1 MCRMHHTYLSGS
13 LNSTDLLCNEHDPKN
28 NHRAHSINVV
38 RSAVYFVE
46 LYLIIVLLVFNYIA
60 VGIYPYYYSM
70 CGLVPFA

>member
-13 LNSTDLLCNEHDPKN
+13 LNSTDLLCNEHDPNN

-70 CGLVPFA
+70 CGLVPFT